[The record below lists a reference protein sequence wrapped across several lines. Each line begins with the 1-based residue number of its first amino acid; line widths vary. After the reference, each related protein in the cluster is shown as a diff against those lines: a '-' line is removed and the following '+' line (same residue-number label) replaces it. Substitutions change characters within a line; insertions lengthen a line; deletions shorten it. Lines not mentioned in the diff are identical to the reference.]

1 MRDAKR
7 WALSIAVLGFGMA
20 VCLPADAQIYRWTD
34 EDGRLHFT
42 EQLEK
47 VPLEYRAQ
55 VRRNMRASRNARG
68 VQTFENGGKGA
79 APASHA
85 STARRVLPRT
95 VTRGGEIEIPFQ
107 RNGSLMRV
115 EATLND
121 LVRVPF
127 LIDTGASGVS
137 IPSIYAEKLG
147 IRIRSDTDFV
157 QVHTANG
164 VVARALVPVQS
175 VQVGGARVEHL
186 TATVNPSMR
195 IGLLGGDFF
204 NNFVYRVDAA
214 RGVMTLVPN
223 PNIRGGLGPDQWR
236 RRFET
241 VNDPLRRIALYLS
254 TRRDLRQDER
264 APLLARRKELE
275 AELARLER
283 EADRL
288 DVPQIWRE

>member
-1 MRDAKR
+1 MRS
-7 WALSIAVLGFGMA
+7 ALPVLLLGAVLA
-20 VCLPADAQIYRWTD
+20 AAAPAAGEVYRWTD
-34 EDGRLHFT
+34 REGRLHFT

-55 VRRNMRASRNARG
+55 VRKNLRDSRNDRG
-68 VQTFENGGKGA
+68 VQTFSTPGSAPG
-79 APASHA
+79 APASRA
-85 STARRVLPRT
+85 TSARRVLPRT
-95 VTRGGEIEIPFQ
+95 VVRGGEIEIPFA
-107 RNGSLMRV
+107 RDGSLMRV

-147 IRIRSDTDFV
+147 IRIRPDTHFV

-164 VVARALVPVQS
+164 VVSRALVPIQS
-175 VQVGGARVEHL
+175 VQVGGARVENL

-214 RGVMTLVPN
+214 RSVVTLVPN

-236 RRFET
+236 QRFET
-241 VNDPLRRIALYLS
+241 VTNPLRRLVVHLA
-254 TRRDLRQDER
+254 TNRDLR
-264 APLLARRKELE
+264 K
-275 AELARLER
+275 AELASLAARKQELEEQLAELER

-288 DVPQIWRE
+288 DVPQKWRR